1 MGRKS
6 RAKRERRQQKWAS
19 RGFIPEVP
27 KSRAR
32 PPPSPQQLESWSETL
47 DYLYQSLRK
56 GIPDRL
62 KALQSMV
69 ARFDPIILLEYVS
82 MQNVVFD
89 PTTYEEPMAEGQV
102 AFAEYALNLVSGAPK
117 RGSDVPTMEDLEA
130 FGQALRE
137 LFLEVMLFAGFKA
150 GDHRKPTPLSEL
162 RAQQLHYFM
171 VVRMEW
177 VPQHQKE
184 HVLDLL
190 SPHDEA
196 LKAAI
201 GVDAQA
207 LLQFQDACDERFH
220 ETFAAQKKA
229 MDAIAMAHQAFVQRL
244 EAAETTEDQKE
255 ALAAYLASP
264 EHKTAQAE
272 VEDAKADG
280 AELGL
285 FELVPGPL
293 SPQNLLDSLSMEL
306 GQNHEFYAHGG
317 PWPINDS
324 ATWLKPIVRHDGRYF
339 MFVPSLLQEGLV
351 PIAEY
356 ALEASDPDYWRISYL
371 PARGQFLEDKC
382 LDYLTAIH
390 PSATVYRSLKYRLP
404 DEPDKLYETDGLV
417 LFDDVALIVE
427 AKSGAFHLQGRRG
440 SPEHLETDIK
450 HLVAEP
456 LAQGRRVR
464 SYLEDNAEARFSVPD
479 VGDVE
484 IDGTAIREFH
494 IITPTL
500 SPLGPV
506 TARLPVLRDLGWLDG
521 NDWPWSIFIGNL
533 RIISEL
539 VEGPS
544 ELLLYLRRRA
554 EANDNPKAVTA
565 DELDWFMEFLQT
577 GLYFDEGVPPD
588 VSRLFIA
595 SRTVP
600 LDSYY
605 MAEAGLREAAP
616 KPRFNVAEGVRELLR
631 ELDSSN
637 VPGGIV
643 AAAMIASFDDVT
655 QRRTAQFVNDLR
667 AAMASDGSPH
677 NRSMVFNDAKM
688 GLTLWIYPKVG
699 EAEMAEA
706 SAHAETKLLKQ
717 EANEWVTIVLD
728 GKEIHAARR
737 FMSDPGLEARV
748 AGRGISFGRGKQIR
762 IAKAESKLRRND
774 LCHCG
779 SGIKYKRCHLRK

>member
-6 RAKRERRQQKWAS
+6 RAKRERRQQKWAR

-27 KSRAR
+27 KSRAK

-47 DYLYQSLRK
+47 DELHHSLKK
-56 GIPDRL
+56 GISDRL
-62 KALQSMV
+62 NKLQSVV
-69 ARFDPIILLEYVS
+69 ARFDPLILLEYVS

-102 AFAEYALNLVSGAPK
+102 AFAEYALNLISGAPK
-117 RGSDVPTMEDLEA
+117 HGSDVPSMEELEA
-130 FGQALRE
+130 FGQAIRD
-137 LFLEVMLFAGFKA
+137 LFLEVMWFAGFKT

-177 VPQHQKE
+177 VPQHQKD

-190 SPHDEA
+190 SPHDDA

-201 GVDAQA
+201 GLDAQA
-207 LLQFQDACDERFH
+207 LLRFRDACDERFD
-220 ETFAAQKKA
+220 ETFAAQRKA
-229 MDAIAMAHQAFVQRL
+229 IDAVTKAHKAFVQRL
-244 EAAETTEDQKE
+244 EAAETAEEQRE
-255 ALAAYLASP
+255 AMAAYLASA
-264 EHKTAQAE
+264 EHKAAQAKI
-272 VEDAKADG
+272 EDAKADG

-285 FELVPGPL
+285 FELIPDPSILQEFLDQL
-293 SPQNLLDSLSMEL
+293 SLEL

-339 MFVPSLLQEGLV
+339 MFVPTLLQEGIV
-351 PIAEY
+351 PIAEH
-356 ALEASDPDYWRISYL
+356 ALETSIPDYWQNSYL

-382 LDYLTAIH
+382 LDYLAAIH
-390 PSATVYRSLKYRLP
+390 PFATVYRSLKYRLP
-404 DEPDKLYETDGLV
+404 DDPDTLYETDGLV
-417 LFDDVALIVE
+417 LFDDVALVVE
-427 AKSGAFHLQGRRG
+427 AKSGAFHVQGRRG

-456 LAQGRRVR
+456 LAQARRVR
-464 SYLEDNAEARFSVPD
+464 GYLKDNPEARFSVQG
-479 VGDVE
+479 VGDVA
-484 IDGTAIREFH
+484 IDGTVIREFH

-544 ELLLYLRRRA
+544 EFLLYLRRRA
-554 EANDNPKAVTA
+554 EANENPRAVTA
-565 DELDWFMEFLQT
+565 DEMDLFMEFLQT
-577 GLYFDEGVPPD
+577 GLYFDKGVPPD

-605 MAEAGLREAAP
+605 FAEAGLREAAP
-616 KPRFNVAEGVRELLR
+616 KPRFNVSEDARSFLR

-643 AAAMIASFDDVT
+643 AASMIASFNDVT
-655 QRRTAQFVNDLR
+655 QRRTERFVSDLR
-667 AAMASDGSPH
+667 RAMASDGQPH
-677 NRSMVFNDAKM
+677 NRSMVFNDAQV
-688 GLTLWIYPKVG
+688 GLTLWIYSNVG
-699 EAEMAEA
+699 EVEIAEA
-706 SAHAETKLLKQ
+706 SAHAETKLLEQ
-717 EANEWVTIVLD
+717 GVSEWVTIVID
-728 GKEIHAARR
+728 GTKIHAARR

-748 AGRGISFGRGKQIR
+748 AGRGISFGGGKQIR
-762 IAKAESKLRRND
+762 ITKAEPKLGRNE
-774 LCHCG
+774 LCYCG
-779 SGIKYKRCHLRK
+779 SGIKYKRCHLGK